1 MAHEMRGEEA
11 ARQIAAGGVAREPP
25 REIAADR
32 RDGRAGDMRIGASEH
47 DLTDDHRQPSRHWH
61 GTIPAR
67 AAPVLAKKFVL
78 NMSLLGRGQV
88 FLRFNRQNALTH
100 RDVKVLSHCLIC
112 NATWINLSVLS
123 TTASPEGKDLI
134 KAGLLTNEN
143 SAVLLAGV

>member
-1 MAHEMRGEEA
+1 
-11 ARQIAAGGVAREPP
+11 
-25 REIAADR
+25 
-32 RDGRAGDMRIGASEH
+32 
-47 DLTDDHRQPSRHWH
+47 
-61 GTIPAR
+61 
-67 AAPVLAKKFVL
+67 LAKKFVL

-112 NATWINLSVLS
+112 NATWISLSVLS